1 MFQLKKNTPR
11 WVIVIF
17 DLLIHLFALF
27 FAYLIRFDLKADF
40 SLIQTEWAILSKA
53 LWFYVLIKVGVFA
66 IFQIHQGIVRHSS
79 SADFKRII
87 VAELSST
94 LLFILGSMV
103 RFYHLDGFYLFPN
116 SVLLMEF
123 IFSAAFVITGRFAVK
138 LFYLEYIKEKGQEEA
153 ILIYGAG
160 ASGQLTKRL
169 IEQDAANL
177 QHIVGFL
184 DDNPALQGKR
194 IEGTRVYAVSD
205 LQKLKETKEVKTLII
220 AIQELAQ
227 PRLKAVSDHALDLH
241 IEIKRVPEAKTW
253 VNGAFEVKRLQ
264 KIDINSLLGRPVIAV
279 DNPKL
284 ATHFQHKTILV
295 TGAAGSIGSGLTK
308 ALLKQQ
314 TAALILLD
322 QAESALFELE
332 QQLKNSHPLAN
343 ITYII
348 GDICDAQRMQMLFE
362 WHKPQ
367 IVFHAAAYKHV
378 PLMEANP
385 SEAVRNNTGGT
396 QILADFAAKYNCE
409 QFIMISTDKAVN
421 PTNVM
426 GATKRSAEMVV
437 SALNS
442 TSKTNFITTRFGNVL
457 GSNGSVIPIFEKQ
470 IANGGPIT
478 LTDEHITRFFM
489 TIPEACE
496 LVLQAATMGNGGE
509 IFVFDMG
516 EPVKILDLA
525 KKMIQLSGLRPY
537 QDIAIQITG
546 LRPGEKRYEE
556 VLANAENTLPTYHPQ
571 ILIAKTRSAQPEQQ
585 ELIQQLLTTAA
596 KQDNEATV
604 SMLKQLIPEY
614 ISNNSIY
621 QKLDK

>member
-1 MFQLKKNTPR
+1 MFELKKNTPR

-53 LWFYVLIKVGVFA
+53 LWFYVLIKTGVFA

-87 VAELSST
+87 VAELSTT
-94 LLFILGSMV
+94 LLFTLGSMV
-103 RFYHLDGFYLFPN
+103 RFYHLDGYYLFPN

-138 LFYLEYIKEKGQEEA
+138 LFYLEYIKEKGHEEA

-177 QHIVGFL
+177 QYIVAFL
-184 DDNPALQGKR
+184 DDNTALQGKR
-194 IEGTRVYAVSD
+194 IEGTRVYPVAD
-205 LQKLKETKEVKTLII
+205 LQKLKEKKDIKTLII
-220 AIQELAQ
+220 SIQDLDKD
-227 PRLKAVSDHALDLH
+227 RLKAVSQYALDLG

-264 KIDINSLLGRPVIAV
+264 KIDINSLLGRPVIAMN
-279 DNPKL
+279 NPKL
-284 ATHFQHKTILV
+284 ATHFQNKTILV

-308 ALLKQQ
+308 ALLNQQ
-314 TAALILLD
+314 IAKLILLD
-322 QAESALFELE
+322 QAESALFDLE
-332 QQLKNSHPLAN
+332 QQLNLSSPN
-343 ITYII
+343 IDVSYII
-348 GDICDAQRMQMLFE
+348 GDICDEQRMLHLFE
-362 WHKPQ
+362 LFKPQ
-367 IVFHAAAYKHV
+367 IIFHAAAYKHV

-385 SEAVRNNTGGT
+385 SEAVRNNVGGT
-396 QILADFAAKYNCE
+396 QILANLAAQFNAE

-437 SALNS
+437 SALNNS
-442 TSKTNFITTRFGNVL
+442 AKTNFVTTRFGNVL

-478 LTDEHITRFFM
+478 LTDEHITRYFM
-489 TIPEACE
+489 TIPEACQ

-516 EPVKILDLA
+516 EPVKIIDLA
-525 KKMIQLSGLRPY
+525 KKMIQLSGLKPY
-537 QDIAIQITG
+537 QDIAINITG
-546 LRPGEKRYEE
+546 LRPGEKRFEE

-571 ILIAKTRSAQPEQQ
+571 ILIAKTRPTPTGQQ
-585 ELIQQLLTTAA
+585 TLIKNLLDAA
-596 KQDNEATV
+596 SKQDNDATV
-604 SMLKQLIPEY
+604 GLLKQLIPEY
-614 ISNNSIY
+614 ISNNSVY

>member
-53 LWFYVLIKVGVFA
+53 LWFFVLVKVGVFA

-79 SADFKRII
+79 SADFKRIVI
-87 VAELSST
+87 AELSTS

-123 IFSAAFVITGRFAVK
+123 IFSAVFVITGRFAVK
-138 LFYLEYIKEKGQEEA
+138 LFYLEYIKEKGHEEA

-177 QHIVGFL
+177 QYVVGFL
-184 DDNPALQGKR
+184 DDNPTLLGKR
-194 IEGTRVYAVSD
+194 IEGTRVYAIAD
-205 LQKLKETKEVKTLII
+205 LQKLKEKKQVQTLVI

-227 PRLKAVSDHALDLH
+227 QRLKAVSDLALDLD
-241 IEIKRVPEAKTW
+241 IAIKRVPEAKTW
-253 VNGAFEVKRLQ
+253 VNGSFEVKRLQ

-279 DNPKL
+279 DNPQF
-284 ATHFQHKTILV
+284 ATHFQNKTILV

-308 ALLKQQ
+308 ALLNHQS
-314 TAALILLD
+314 TSLVLLD

-332 QQLKNSHPLAN
+332 QELSNSHPHVN
-343 ITYII
+343 ITYVI
-348 GDICDAQRMQMLFE
+348 GDICDAQRMQKLFE
-362 WHKPQ
+362 VYQPQ

-396 QILADFAAKYNCE
+396 QILANFASAFEAE

-437 SALNS
+437 SALNN
-442 TSKTNFITTRFGNVL
+442 TSKTNFVTTRFGNVL

-478 LTDEHITRFFM
+478 LTDEQITRFFM

-525 KKMIQLSGLRPY
+525 KKMIQLSGLKPY
-537 QDIAIQITG
+537 QDIDIKITG

-556 VLANAENTLPTYHPQ
+556 VLANSENTLTTYHPQ
-571 ILIAKTRSAQPEQQ
+571 ILIAKTRPEAPNQ
-585 ELIQQLLTTAA
+585 QQLIDKLLAA
-596 KQDNEATV
+596 AQNQDNEATV
-604 SMLKQLIPEY
+604 VLLKQLIPEY